1 MDDLLNLGDRRVMD
15 ASVVARL
22 LEQTARAVYE
32 SRGPKAVHPGQWA
45 VLRYLARAGRQ
56 ARTVGGVATFLGVTH
71 APASRAVAA
80 LARKELVTVK
90 TDAEDRRVRRIDVL
104 LWHHTV
110 RDALRD
116 LARRFRRNPAVTQL
130 FLKSGQRRGAVLN
143 LEFVHQFGR
152 IVRVHRDL
160 TPRKLS
166 IFELSL
172 HQQPR
177 LRPVPGITTEHRI
190 LRDLPG

>member
-1 MDDLLNLGDRRVMD
+1 MD

-32 SRGPKAVHPGQWA
+32 SRGPRAVHPGQWA

-90 TDAEDRRVRRIDVL
+90 TDAEDRRVRRIDLTAAGRAL
-104 LWHHTV
+104 L
-110 RDALRD
+110 DQD
-116 LARRFRRNPAVTQL
+116 P
-130 FLKSGQRRGAVLN
+130 
-143 LEFVHQFGR
+143 
-152 IVRVHRDL
+152 VHRL
-160 TPRKLS
+160 TAA
-166 IFELSL
+166 IEELDNRAQTEFAKTL
-172 HQQPR
+172 ETVYGR
-177 LRPVPGITTEHRI
+177 LAKTGS
-190 LRDLPG
+190 

>member
-90 TDAEDRRVRRIDVL
+90 TDAEDRRVRRIDLTATGRAL
-104 LWHHTV
+104 L
-110 RDALRD
+110 DQD
-116 LARRFRRNPAVTQL
+116 P
-130 FLKSGQRRGAVLN
+130 
-143 LEFVHQFGR
+143 
-152 IVRVHRDL
+152 VHRL
-160 TPRKLS
+160 TSAIEALDNRAQTEFAKTL
-166 IFELSL
+166 ETVYG
-172 HQQPR
+172 R
-177 LRPVPGITTEHRI
+177 LAKTGS
-190 LRDLPG
+190 

>member
-1 MDDLLNLGDRRVMD
+1 MDDLLNLGDQRVMD
-15 ASVVARL
+15 ASVIARL

-90 TDAEDRRVRRIDVL
+90 TDAEDRRVRRIDLTSTGRAL
-104 LWHHTV
+104 L
-110 RDALRD
+110 DQD
-116 LARRFRRNPAVTQL
+116 P
-130 FLKSGQRRGAVLN
+130 
-143 LEFVHQFGR
+143 
-152 IVRVHRDL
+152 VHRL
-160 TPRKLS
+160 TSAIEALDGRAQTEFARTL
-166 IFELSL
+166 ETVYV
-172 HQQPR
+172 R
-177 LRPVPGITTEHRI
+177 LAKPSA
-190 LRDLPG
+190 